1 MTSFV
6 RGEGEG
12 GRERPWWYCMWKKAT
27 EYQRRKRRGWWGKD
41 RVDPDTIMHRIASRA
56 PGEARHAII
65 FSLVDFVLLRGIIW
79 KGRGTKERKN
89 EGAGART

>member
-1 MTSFV
+1 ME
-6 RGEGEG
+6 EGHRISKTQKTQQGAEG
-12 GRERPWWYCMWKKAT
+12 GEKDI
-27 EYQRRKRRGWWGKD
+27 D

-56 PGEARHAII
+56 PGEARHAIN